1 MHRMKERGV
10 PPDDASESPPEWSA
24 DPGAL
29 LASGRH
35 RVRRR
40 RLTLLAVA
48 VVATV
53 ILTGVARLLG

>member
-1 MHRMKERGV
+1 MDRMKERGV
-10 PPDDASESPPEWSA
+10 PPDDAGETPPEWSA

-40 RLTLLAVA
+40 RLTLLAIA
-48 VVATV
+48 VMASV
-53 ILTGVARLLG
+53 IFTGVARLLG